1 MKRRFFALFAALML
15 LQAPWSAL
23 GAETVVIPEIPTKEM
38 EIPDNEAMR
47 FVRDMKAG
55 WNLGNTFDAVDC
67 TWLPDPLDYETGWC
81 GVRTS
86 RELIEALYAAGFRT
100 IRIPVSWHNHLS
112 ADLTVDASWM
122 DRVEEVVSWALE
134 RGMYVILNIH
144 HDCSPSFYY
153 PDSAHY
159 ESSERYMRTVWSQI
173 AERFRDC
180 DAHLIFEGINEPRLT
195 GTGYEWWWTEAEPA
209 CQDAMVQIVKLN
221 QVFVDTVRASGGRNA
236 DRYLMV
242 PSYAANPEYAC
253 RDAFTLPSDSADNR
267 IIVSVHAYTPYDFA
281 LEQPGTDSFSLDNS
295 KQKSVVAMF
304 LSSLYTKYVANGIP
318 VVIGEF
324 GAMEK
329 NGNLQARVDWLSFYA
344 AQARSR
350 GITCCWWD
358 NNCFSGNGERFGLF
372 DRTAAR
378 CAVPELLEAF
388 MKNCE

>member
-1 MKRRFFALFAALML
+1 MKRRVFALLTALALLAA
-15 LQAPWSAL
+15 A
-23 GAETVVIPEIPTKEM
+23 GAAAGEGGIVIPKVPTKEM
-38 EIPDNEAMR
+38 EIPDNDALR

-55 WNLGNTFDAVDC
+55 WNLGNTFDAMDC
-67 TWLPDPLDYETGWC
+67 TWLADPMDYETGWC

-86 RELIEALYAAGFRT
+86 RELIDALYQAGFRT

-112 ADLTVDASWM
+112 ADWTVDAAWM
-122 DRVEEVVSWALE
+122 DRVEEVVSWALD
-134 RGMYVILNIH
+134 RDMYVILNIH

-153 PDSAHY
+153 PDAAHY
-159 ESSERYMRTVWSQI
+159 ENSERYMRIVWSQI
-173 AERFRDC
+173 AERFRDR
-180 DAHLIFEGINEPRLT
+180 DEHLIFEGINEPRLA
-195 GTGYEWWWTEAEPA
+195 GTSYEWWWTESDPV
-209 CQDAMVQIVKLN
+209 CLDAMAQIVKLN
-221 QVFVDTVRASGGRNA
+221 QVFVDTVRAAGGRNA

-242 PSYAANPEYAC
+242 PAYDASPEYAC
-253 RDAFTLPSDSADNR
+253 RDAFTLPADSADNR

-281 LEQPGTDSFSLDNS
+281 LEQPGTDTFSLDNS
-295 KQKSVVAMF
+295 KQKSVIAMF

-358 NNCFSGNGERFGLF
+358 NHFFAGDGERFGLF
-372 DRTAAR
+372 DRAQAR

-388 MKNCE
+388 MTNCE